1 LLRFD
6 CSSKCNDRLRPMK
19 WSPLKIISLGFGFAL
34 ILLCCVGVV
43 SYVTAQELI
52 RDIRMVGYT
61 HQVQAQLETVFGLV
75 KDMQASGRGYVLT
88 GEESF
93 LEPYREAAKV
103 VQDEMNDLRGL
114 IQVKLPQLKR
124 FDTLASLVKQET
136 GFVKDLIS
144 LRQKEGLQVAAE
156 QIRAGQ
162 GKNIVE
168 RVRDVIHEMA
178 DAEDKL
184 LHKREQDAGR
194 SAAAMIAVVIGGSSL
209 AIILV
214 ALATAIVYHDSK
226 TRDALKQA
234 IIEISEHEQQR
245 IGRDLHDGLC
255 QQLTGIGL
263 LSKAVKKKLV
273 LSCAPE
279 ADDVGRIE
287 ELMTKAIGSTRGIAR
302 GLCPVEVET
311 NGLMSALE
319 ELAAN
324 TQEVSGKECRFD
336 CPAPVLI
343 ENNVVATHLY
353 RIAQE
358 AVHNAMRHSEARQIT
373 IRLLATDRQIR
384 LEIRDDGR
392 GLPKSMP
399 RTRGMGLD
407 MMRYRAGAMGG
418 SLEVGSLGLAGTVVT
433 CTLDLK
439 RCGNDGGNVET
450 SVEPSR

>member
-1 LLRFD
+1 
-6 CSSKCNDRLRPMK
+6 MK
-19 WSPLKIISLGFGFAL
+19 WLLPNIISLGFGFAL

-43 SYVTAQELI
+43 SYVNTQELI
-52 RDIRMVGYT
+52 RDIRMVGHTY
-61 HQVQAQLETVFGLV
+61 QVQAQLETVFGLV

-88 GEESF
+88 GEGSF
-93 LEPYREAAKV
+93 LEPYRGATKV
-103 VQDEMNDLRGL
+103 VQDELNQLRGL
-114 IQVKLPQLKR
+114 IQVKPPQLSR
-124 FDTLASLVKQET
+124 FETLASLVKQEMEY
-136 GFVKDLIS
+136 VENLVS
-144 LRQKEGLQVAAE
+144 LRQKEGLQVAVARIQRSE
-156 QIRAGQ
+156 

-168 RVRDVIHEMA
+168 RTGSLIQEMA
-178 DAEDKL
+178 DAEDQL
-184 LHKREQDAGR
+184 LHKREEKAGK
-194 SAAAMIAVVIGGSSL
+194 SATAMIAVIIGGSSL

-214 ALATAIVYHDSK
+214 ALATIIVYHDSK
-226 TRDALKQA
+226 TRDTLKRA
-234 IIEISEHEQQR
+234 VIEISEREQQR

-279 ADDVGRIE
+279 ADEVRRVE
-287 ELMTKAIGSTRGIAR
+287 ELTTKAVGSARGIAR

-319 ELAAN
+319 ELAAH
-324 TQEVSGKECRFD
+324 TQEVSGMECRFA

-373 IRLLATDRQIR
+373 IRLLATDHQIR
-384 LEIRDDGR
+384 LEIRDDGK